1 MLEQQRDAL
10 RSQPLD
16 LEEFERGRRELL
28 QQQIAALAGA
38 APDDLFENEG
48 QAFADAGDAGDL
60 ALRVL
65 EDVFDPLGMAFDS
78 GSAVAVTADAERI
91 FSGDLHQIGGFPE
104 DARYLL
110 VLHPRSILALAF
122 RSNPTALCGA
132 RSHRNSRTPGGR
144 RGLRS
149 KLRYKL
155 LRTRPDSSWVYVAG
169 GRPGG
174 GLRIVGL
181 VVGLFENSPSASA
194 SEESGEGS
202 DDPWRRLLKRFRA
215 IIGACGGSTHARLLT
230 NFENG
235 LLSRLSWNSLGFGS
249 GLYWGRQW

>member
-1 MLEQQRDAL
+1 
-10 RSQPLD
+10 
-16 LEEFERGRRELL
+16 
-28 QQQIAALAGA
+28 
-38 APDDLFENEG
+38 
-48 QAFADAGDAGDL
+48 
-60 ALRVL
+60 
-65 EDVFDPLGMAFDS
+65 MAFDS

-174 GLRIVGL
+174 GLRIVGFA
-181 VVGLFENSPSASA
+181 GGRGTTRN
-194 SEESGEGS
+194 
-202 DDPWRRLLKRFRA
+202 RA
-215 IIGACGGSTHARLLT
+215 AAGRNNLAGPQQRGGVARQRHRHR
-230 NFENG
+230 
-235 LLSRLSWNSLGFGS
+235 SSLGPRVRSRSKGKPCNCGYRKHKMCKPAEDNHGYPS
-249 GLYWGRQW
+249 CPASSIVTKDVPTCKRYGPVV

>member
-38 APDDLFENEG
+38 VIADLPQCDGELLSDPRDFCD
-48 QAFADAGDAGDL
+48 FARG
-60 ALRVL
+60 VL
-65 EDVFDPLGMAFDS
+65 EDVRHPLRVALDGTR
-78 GSAVAVTADAERI
+78 AVEICAHGTGI
-91 FSGDLHQIGGFPE
+91 FAGDLHELGGFRE
-104 DARYLL
+104 NTRYLL

-174 GLRIVGL
+174 GLRIVGFA
-181 VVGLFENSPSASA
+181 GGRGTTRN
-194 SEESGEGS
+194 
-202 DDPWRRLLKRFRA
+202 RA
-215 IIGACGGSTHARLLT
+215 AAGRNNLAGPQQRGGVARQR
-230 NFENG
+230 
-235 LLSRLSWNSLGFGS
+235 SS
-249 GLYWGRQW
+249 